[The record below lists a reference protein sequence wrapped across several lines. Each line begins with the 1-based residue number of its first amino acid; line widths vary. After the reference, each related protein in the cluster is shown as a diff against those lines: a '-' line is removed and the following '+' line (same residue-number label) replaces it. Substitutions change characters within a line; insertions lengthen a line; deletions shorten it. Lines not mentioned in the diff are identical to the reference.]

1 MKDNSRL
8 YRNIRLSRLQ
18 MKRSNPKSQ
27 AHQKLE
33 TLAEVAIS
41 IFGLE
46 ASCEIAANP
55 NPRQDLETSKG
66 QNQNL

>member
-8 YRNIRLSRLQ
+8 YRNIRLLRLQ

-33 TLAEVAIS
+33 TLAKVAIS
-41 IFGLE
+41 IFGPE
-46 ASCEIAANP
+46 ASCETTANP
-55 NPRQDLETSKG
+55 NPRNAIETSKG
-66 QNQNL
+66 KHQNL